1 MKFACVKPLVF
12 SCLAFGGVPLA
23 SAQTTSTGSGQA
35 WPAKTVRLVL
45 PAPPGSAPDFMS
57 RLIGPKLSELWGQP
71 VVIDNVV
78 GASGHIGTERVAK
91 APADGYTILFNTIGP
106 IAINTTL
113 MGKLPF
119 DPVKDFAPVTLLAKT
134 PNIVCLHP
142 SLPAKSVKEFIA
154 LAKNNPGKLTF
165 GSGGPGTTQHLSGEL
180 NNVLAGVKTLHVP
193 YKSSAQM
200 TIDAMGGQIDYVMHN
215 APVVQGFVQQGKLRG
230 IAVTSAKR
238 LAGVPEL
245 PTMIEAGLPGFEVT
259 AWFGL
264 LVPTGTP
271 PAVIGKI
278 NTDAVRVLGMADVKE
293 RFQSQAAE
301 SVGNKPEEFAAFI
314 QAEITKWARVI
325 KLSGAKAE

>member
-1 MKFACVKPLVF
+1 MRALLLKLT
-12 SCLAFGGVPLA
+12 LAFTLLPALSVLPV
-23 SAQTTSTGSGQA
+23 SAHAADTGTNT
-35 WPAKTVRLVL
+35 WPARAIHLIV
-45 PAPPGSAPDFMS
+45 PFPPGSSPDLIA
-57 RLIGPKLSELWGQP
+57 RLLNDKLAQALGHP
-71 VVIDNVV
+71 VIVENKP
-78 GASGHIGTERVAK
+78 GAGGNIGTGLVAK
-91 APADGYTILFNTIGP
+91 AAPDGYTLLMMSLTLAVNPSLFK
-106 IAINTTL
+106 
-113 MGKLPF
+113 KLPY
-119 DPVKDFAPVTLLAKT
+119 DTEKDLLPVSLVASAPLILV
-134 PNIVCLHP
+134 VHP
-142 SLPAKSVKEFIA
+142 SLPVKSLKEFIA
-154 LAKNNPGKLTF
+154 HAKANPGKFNF

-180 NNVLAGVKTLHVP
+180 FNVLAGVKTLHVP

>member
-1 MKFACVKPLVF
+1 MKMSRVTPLVF
-12 SCLAFGGVPLA
+12 GCLAIACAPLA
-23 SAQTTSTGSGQA
+23 FAQSS
-35 WPAKTVRLVL
+35 WPAKSVRLIL

-57 RLIGPKLSELWGQP
+57 RLIGPKLAELWSQP

-106 IAINTTL
+106 IAINSTL

-119 DPVKDFAPVTLLAKT
+119 DPVKDFMPVTLLAKT

-142 SLPAKSVKEFIA
+142 SLPARSVKEFIA
-154 LAKNNPGKLTF
+154 LAKANPGKMTF

-180 NNVLAGVKTLHVP
+180 FNVLAGVKTMHVP

-200 TIDAMGGQIDYVMHN
+200 TIDAIGGQIDYVMHN
-215 APVVQGFVQQGKLRG
+215 APVVQGHVQQGKLRG

-271 PAVIGKI
+271 LAVISKI
-278 NTDAVRVLGMADVKE
+278 NTDAIRVLGMADIKE

-301 SVGNKPEEFAAFI
+301 IVGNKPEEFGAFI
-314 QAEITKWARVI
+314 QAEIAKWAKVI
-325 KLSGAKAE
+325 KQSGAKAE